1 MCRPFFCL
9 VFMNDRRDKARCI
22 YSVILLNGGGLPVGV
37 IHGKAALLGVRFF
50 VLVMVPGANRGV
62 DKTAKKEKE
71 ADKKNNAGHSAV
83 KPVSSSHTR
92 NLCHANGLW
101 VSPTAA
107 GDADI

>member
-1 MCRPFFCL
+1 MCHPFFYL
-9 VFMNDRRDKARCI
+9 VLMNDRRDEARCF

-37 IHGKAALLGVRFF
+37 IHGEAALLGVCFL
-50 VLVMVPGANRGV
+50 VLVMLPGANRGV

-92 NLCHANGLW
+92 NLCHASGLW
-101 VSPTAA
+101 VCPTAA
-107 GDADI
+107 GDGDI